1 MDPSAGMDRISCA
14 SYHGLSPPQRARR
27 ALIPGAGASMV
38 DTGHSEHVHLP
49 MSPTHQTEP
58 TTVSLEQCN
67 IYADLELGASLTLNL
82 MDVPVGLQAVMQC
95 LLCRFGVTLSGV
107 I

>member
-1 MDPSAGMDRISCA
+1 
-14 SYHGLSPPQRARR
+14 
-27 ALIPGAGASMV
+27 MV
-38 DTGHSEHVHLP
+38 DTGHSEHAHLP

-58 TTVSLEQCN
+58 TTVSLEH
-67 IYADLELGASLTLNL
+67 ASLTLNL